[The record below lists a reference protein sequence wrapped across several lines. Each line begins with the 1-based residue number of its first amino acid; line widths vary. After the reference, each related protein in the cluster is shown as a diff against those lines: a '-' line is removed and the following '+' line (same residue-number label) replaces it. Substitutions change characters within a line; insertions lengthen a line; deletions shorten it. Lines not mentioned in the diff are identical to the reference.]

1 VKAASRSGQRSLP
14 RRRKPSLVAR
24 VRPFWILLLVVAA
37 LLAWGGIWLAHA
49 PWFRVARV
57 TIDVPAASPVSR
69 DQVSSTAAIS
79 PDANIWLLD
88 PGAIARRIEAIPYV
102 YRATIGRRQF
112 PRPALEIAIG
122 VRRPSACVRA
132 GGQDVTID
140 ATARVVQ
147 TGCAAPALPWIEAG
161 NATVPAPGAS
171 IVDGEIARLL
181 ADARVLADANLAIRR
196 VSLDRW
202 GGLDAVD
209 VTGLTLEF
217 GDDTDELAWKASLVQ
232 PVRNGIGTKRPV
244 RAIDLRSPKTP
255 TVEFR

>member
-1 VKAASRSGQRSLP
+1 MKAGTRSGQRSLP

-24 VRPFWILLLVVAA
+24 ARPFWILVLVAAA

-57 TIDVPAASPVSR
+57 TIDVPVGSPVSR
-69 DQVSSTAAIS
+69 DQVSSAAQIA

-102 YRATIGRRQF
+102 DRATIGRRQF
-112 PRPALEIAIG
+112 PRAALEIAIG

-140 ATARVVQ
+140 AAARVVQ
-147 TGCAAPALPWIEAG
+147 AGCAAPALPWIEAG
-161 NATVPAPGAS
+161 NATVPAPGGS
-171 IVDGEIARLL
+171 IVDGEIAGLL

-196 VSLDRW
+196 VSRDRW

-209 VTGLTLEF
+209 ATGVTLEF
-217 GDDTDELAWKASLVQ
+217 GDDADLAKKASLVQ
-232 PVRNGIGTKRPV
+232 PVRNGIGTRRPI